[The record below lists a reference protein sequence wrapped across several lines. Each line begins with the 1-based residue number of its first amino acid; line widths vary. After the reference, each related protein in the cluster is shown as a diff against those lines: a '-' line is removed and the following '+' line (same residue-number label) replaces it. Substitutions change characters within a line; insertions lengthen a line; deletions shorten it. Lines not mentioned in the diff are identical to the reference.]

1 MVLDGNESMATGGT
15 EKESVAMISDGDG
28 NLESVSSVKNEDSN
42 INDLFNDISDDLK
55 NDTPMQDDNTNSAAV
70 GANDTTTTNNN
81 NTTTKSSGFFSLTP
95 QLKLGDVYAT
105 AQKRAVQ
112 LREQAVTE
120 VERLRQQQLERQKEE
135 EKEKEFVIP
144 PSTGMIVDN
153 EISALPVAN
162 EKELTQDVDQTVD
175 KAAGGETTVANNVDK
190 TDDANVKESTRSTF
204 PVITSP
210 LRQANAL
217 RDAFNIVR
225 QTSADAAKEL
235 IFPIDAFA
243 AGTSDKAEED
253 DEEEDDSRYLSPNSS
268 NEYSSYSQEDNSSY
282 SNASSPEKASVVDA
296 GGKGKDVI
304 NGSTT
309 PGRPPI
315 IATATS
321 TTLTPTRFTA
331 ATSSVFNA
339 TVGRYRK
346 LKESASFDSSQL
358 SGSGQPQEQPQ
369 EVLVGG
375 ADRVGGLRNF
385 QLDGIIDNNAMSSK
399 MLPPTMPF
407 GSKVNKIVYIFV
419 C

>member
-1 MVLDGNESMATGGT
+1 MVLEDGNPNDGSVVSGVD
-15 EKESVAMISDGDG
+15 KESVPIISDGVSID
-28 NLESVSSVKNEDSN
+28 ESGSSVKNEDSN
-42 INDLFNDISDDLK
+42 ITKNNNNDISDEVK
-55 NDTPMQDDNTNSAAV
+55 NDTPMQEQNTNSAVAETP
-70 GANDTTTTNNN
+70 NDISTTNNN
-81 NTTTKSSGFFSLTP
+81 STTKSSGFFSRMGGGVVTP

-135 EKEKEFVIP
+135 EKEKEVVIP

-153 EISALPVAN
+153 EISVLPTN
-162 EKELTQDVDQTVD
+162 EKETQDADQTPE
-175 KAAGGETTVANNVDK
+175 GETVNQ
-190 TDDANVKESTRSTF
+190 TDATVKEATTKSTF

-243 AGTSDKAEED
+243 AGTSDKEED
-253 DEEEDDSRYLSPNSS
+253 EDDSRYLSPNSS
-268 NEYSSYSQEDNSSY
+268 NEYSSYSQEDNSSD
-282 SNASSPEKASVVDA
+282 SNASNPEEASVDE

-309 PGRPPI
+309 PGRPPT
-315 IATATS
+315 TATS
-321 TTLTPTRFTA
+321 NTLTPTRFTA

-346 LKESASFDSSQL
+346 LKESASFDSYQL
-358 SGSGQPQEQPQ
+358 SGSGQPQEQQQ

-407 GSKVNKIVYIFV
+407 GSKVNELAYILFFS
-419 C
+419 